1 MDTNLK
7 TKSRTDVAEQFGDMV
22 EKGATQSKEALEK
35 MSAATGQAADVM
47 KGEGFTMTKP
57 EQFWEMV
64 EKGATQ
70 SKEALEKMSAATGQA
85 ADVMKGEGF
94 TMTKPNRLTLGTP
107 PQAVA

>member
-35 MSAATGQAADVM
+35 MSAATGQAADV
-47 KGEGFTMTKP
+47 
-57 EQFWEMV
+57 V
-64 EKGATQ
+64 
-70 SKEALEKMSAATGQA
+70 
-85 ADVMKGEGF
+85 KGEGF